1 MKRNAVQPFSRAKA
15 MHSSSAGI
23 LLAFAAAAVAS
34 AAFATP
40 AAAVL
45 PSPSPPGLPVPFTS
59 FVLKSPFDV
68 ALAVSLAVLPL
79 LLVIWLFVF
88 GRTWAEARRERDA
101 DIRLALAADLG
112 LSPRELGSLTTEGLF
127 KLREQAAFDDLTGV
141 LRRAAGIAALEREI

>member
-23 LLAFAAAAVAS
+23 LLAFAAAVVAS
-34 AAFATP
+34 AGGGGSTGKP
-40 AAAVL
+40 A
-45 PSPSPPGLPVPFTS
+45 PGLPVPFTN

-88 GRTWAEARRERDA
+88 GRTWAEARRARDA
-101 DIRLALAADLG
+101 GIRLALAADLG
-112 LSPRELGSLTTEGLF
+112 LSPRELDSL
-127 KLREQAAFDDLTGV
+127 
-141 LRRAAGIAALEREI
+141 